1 MDRSTWIRVGTVL
14 IVCGVGTVLWS
25 VLLTDEWNVDT
36 VSARMAPH
44 RHVWYALPL
53 VALAF
58 IGLSP
63 MPVLLLVAATGV
75 AFGPILGPLYA
86 MAGALASG
94 SVSFAIGRW
103 MGQQRVE
110 ELGGERVIRVTRSLT
125 RNGTLAVFLIRKIP
139 LPFMLIN
146 IVIGASPVRYRD
158 FVLGTLLGMA
168 AIVIALAGF
177 GYQLTMVLRS
187 PSPATIGTAALL
199 VGIPLTLAWLLN
211 RLLRARAAA
220 V

>member
-1 MDRSTWIRVGTVL
+1 MHRSTWIRVGAVL
-14 IVCGVGTVLWS
+14 IVCVIGAVLWRL
-25 VLLTDEWNVDT
+25 VPTDEWNVDAL
-36 VSARMAPH
+36 SAWMAPH
-44 RHVWYALPL
+44 RHVWFALPL

-58 IGLSP
+58 VGLSP
-63 MPVLLLVAATGV
+63 VPVLLLVAATGI
-75 AFGPILGPLYA
+75 AFGPILGPVYA

-103 MGQQRVE
+103 MGQRRVE
-110 ELGGERVIRVTRSLT
+110 ELGGERVARVTRTLK
-125 RNGTLAVFLIRKIP
+125 RNGTLAVFLLRKIP
-139 LPFMLIN
+139 LPFMLVN

-158 FVLGTLLGMA
+158 FLLGTTLGMA
-168 AIVIALAGF
+168 GIVIALAGF

-211 RLLRARAAA
+211 RTLRARAAA
-220 V
+220 

>member
-14 IVCGVGTVLWS
+14 IVCAIGAVLWS
-25 VLLTDEWNVDT
+25 LLPTDEWNADA
-36 VSARMAPH
+36 VSAWMAPH

-63 MPVLLLVAATGV
+63 LPVLLLVAATGV
-75 AFGPILGPLYA
+75 AFGPILGPIYA

-110 ELGGERVIRVTRSLT
+110 ELGGERVKRVTRSLK

-158 FVLGTLLGMA
+158 FVLGTMLGMT

-211 RLLRARAAA
+211 RTLRARAAA
-220 V
+220 